1 MLINLDMDNLINN
14 NKNWHRLNGK
24 PLKLTLKETL
34 LNDISNST
42 SNLKF
47 YIGSDSHCYDNKI
60 VYSIVLVMLKKG
72 CGGIGYYK
80 RVNEDYKLTTQQRL
94 FQETYYAV
102 ELATYISPILESIGY
117 KIEEIH
123 TDLNPNP
130 KYVSHSMI
138 NQCLGYIKG
147 MGFIGKTKPNS
158 WAASS
163 VADLKSR

>member
-1 MLINLDMDNLINN
+1 M
-14 NKNWHRLNGK
+14 NKDRSQWYRLNGNQ
-24 PLKLTLKETL
+24 LDFSLEETIL
-34 LNDISNST
+34 SDISKT
-42 SNLKF
+42 SKDLKF
-47 YIGSDSHCYDNKI
+47 YIGSDSHTANKKTI
-60 VYSIVLVMLKKG
+60 FSVVLVILKKG
-72 CGGIGYYK
+72 KGGIGYYK
-80 RVNEDYKLTTQQRL
+80 RILENNSFTTHQRL

-102 ELATYISPILESIGY
+102 ELATKINPLLESIGY

-130 KYVSHSMI
+130 NFMSSSMI

-163 VADLKSR
+163 VADLKSK